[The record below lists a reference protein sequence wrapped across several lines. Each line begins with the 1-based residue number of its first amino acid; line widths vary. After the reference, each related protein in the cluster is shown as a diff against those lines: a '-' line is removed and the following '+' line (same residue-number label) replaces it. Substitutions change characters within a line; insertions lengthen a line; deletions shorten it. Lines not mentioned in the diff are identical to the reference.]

1 MCVMQGD
8 VERAYL
14 VKVNLDTADVCGANG
29 YHTEEAVLPAA
40 EERDALVEHEEV
52 LQTLYHPRRDGE
64 QVAWEP
70 VSHPKPSNRRA

>member
-40 EERDALVEHEEV
+40 EECNTLVEHEEV
-52 LQTLYHPRRDGE
+52 LQTLYHPGRDGE
-64 QVAWEP
+64 QIAWGP
-70 VSHPKPSNRRA
+70 VSRPKPSDRWA

>member
-29 YHTEEAVLPAA
+29 YHTEEAVLPAT
-40 EERDALVEHEEV
+40 
-52 LQTLYHPRRDGE
+52 Q
-64 QVAWEP
+64 
-70 VSHPKPSNRRA
+70 